1 MDLFFK
7 NEMAL
12 VPDLRH
18 RLRQLRWFRATFRNS
33 ARAVTARYG
42 IGFEI
47 DEKKL
52 TRIFLDWV
60 EIVNAQKSYARLD
73 RADFIVFAAGLAL
86 KELIRQAPVRVAG
99 TATATGSEEA
109 PEIEAEERIG
119 RAEPGAVEGEE
130 EGVEQLPPSGAEENP
145 EADAREGEDPPG
157 HRRGPEP
164 GVLGSG
170 GSPIGERH
178 AHGGLEIHQE
188 PEDGD
193 QEPGDLEPGGQEGP
207 ASAHERRRLGDG
219 GLPEPIGDEEGGPTA
234 QRKRQGRRSESHRD
248 SPAAPRHRAQARTPW
263 SASQPVTSAR

>member
-99 TATATGSEEA
+99 TAAATGSEEA
-109 PEIEAEERIG
+109 PEIVRFWPEGFVYTNYCVCAIAAVFEQEFGKTPALDACADDLRTWWSYKENTAEMPGYAVAYLDRFLGAEPNWLAPDLPEERSAMR
-119 RAEPGAVEGEE
+119 RAIQASPKPQA
-130 EGVEQLPPSGAEENP
+130 
-145 EADAREGEDPPG
+145 
-157 HRRGPEP
+157 
-164 GVLGSG
+164 LG
-170 GSPIGERH
+170 
-178 AHGGLEIHQE
+178 
-188 PEDGD
+188 
-193 QEPGDLEPGGQEGP
+193 
-207 ASAHERRRLGDG
+207 
-219 GLPEPIGDEEGGPTA
+219 
-234 QRKRQGRRSESHRD
+234 QG
-248 SPAAPRHRAQARTPW
+248 
-263 SASQPVTSAR
+263 

>member
-86 KELIRQAPVRVAG
+86 KELIRQAPVRVTG

-109 PEIEAEERIG
+109 PEIVRFWPEGFVYTNYCVCAIAAVFEQEFGKTPALDACADDLRTWWSYKENTAEMPGYAVAYLDRFLGAEPNWLAPDLPEERSAMR
-119 RAEPGAVEGEE
+119 RAIQASPKPQA
-130 EGVEQLPPSGAEENP
+130 
-145 EADAREGEDPPG
+145 
-157 HRRGPEP
+157 
-164 GVLGSG
+164 LG
-170 GSPIGERH
+170 
-178 AHGGLEIHQE
+178 
-188 PEDGD
+188 
-193 QEPGDLEPGGQEGP
+193 
-207 ASAHERRRLGDG
+207 
-219 GLPEPIGDEEGGPTA
+219 
-234 QRKRQGRRSESHRD
+234 QG
-248 SPAAPRHRAQARTPW
+248 
-263 SASQPVTSAR
+263 

>member
-99 TATATGSEEA
+99 TAAATGSEEA
-109 PEIEAEERIG
+109 PEIVRFWPEGFVYTNYCVCAIAAVFEQEFGKTPALDACADDLRTWWSYKENTAEMPGYAVAYLDRFLGAEPNWLAPDLPEERSAMR
-119 RAEPGAVEGEE
+119 RA
-130 EGVEQLPPSGAEENP
+130 L
-145 EADAREGEDPPG
+145 EASPKPQA
-157 HRRGPEP
+157 
-164 GVLGSG
+164 LG
-170 GSPIGERH
+170 
-178 AHGGLEIHQE
+178 
-188 PEDGD
+188 
-193 QEPGDLEPGGQEGP
+193 
-207 ASAHERRRLGDG
+207 
-219 GLPEPIGDEEGGPTA
+219 
-234 QRKRQGRRSESHRD
+234 QG
-248 SPAAPRHRAQARTPW
+248 
-263 SASQPVTSAR
+263 